1 MGPIWIASAIWMG
14 LAFLA
19 SVLAVWTS
27 ISASLIEVVLGSLA
41 ANTVGFSTAPWVDY
55 LAGLG
60 AILLAFLA
68 GTEVKVATIRQYAL
82 ASLLIGAGA
91 FVAPFLAVLLFAVF
105 LMGWTWLRALIGA
118 IALSTTSVALV
129 YVVILEQGMR
139 DSRAGQIVLASRFV
153 NDIFTVAALGIVAT
167 DYDYRAGLFVGA
179 MVVLLWVLPRI
190 SSWLLTWTQQQNV
203 LSEPDMRWLG
213 AVILLFGGLASLS
226 GAEAVIPSY
235 LIGVSLSSV
244 LENRPDLGRKLQT
257 TTFTWF
263 APFYF
268 LRAGSFV
275 EISEWRAIVLMA
287 AALAGIK
294 IAAKCSAI
302 VPLASLLK
310 IPGRDRWPIAL
321 LMSTGLTFG
330 TITELLGW
338 ERGIIT
344 HQQYTLLVLAVVVSG
359 GVPILLL
366 TGVRSR
372 QVR

>member
-1 MGPIWIASAIWMG
+1 MGPVWIASALWMG

-19 SVLAVWTS
+19 SVLAIWTS
-27 ISASLIEVVLGSLA
+27 ISASLIEVVLGSVA
-41 ANTVGFSTAPWVDY
+41 ANTVGFATAPWVDY

-60 AILLAFLA
+60 AMLLAFLA
-68 GTEVKVATIRQYAL
+68 GTEVKVETIRQYAL

-91 FVAPFLAVLLFAVF
+91 FAAPFLAVLLFAVF
-105 LMGWTWLRALIGA
+105 LMGWTWVQALIGA

-190 SSWLLTWTQQQNV
+190 SSWLLAWTQQQNV

-213 AVILLFGGLASLS
+213 VVILLFGGLASVS
-226 GAEAVIPSY
+226 GTEAVIPSY
-235 LIGVSLSSV
+235 LIGVSLSSA
-244 LENRPDLGRKLQT
+244 LETRPDLGRKLQT

-287 AALAGIK
+287 AALAAIK

-302 VPLASLLK
+302 VPLASFLK
-310 IPGRDRWPIAL
+310 IPERDRWPIAL

-330 TITELLGW
+330 TITALLGW

-359 GVPILLL
+359 GIPILLL
-366 TGVRSR
+366 TRARGR
-372 QVR
+372 QAK